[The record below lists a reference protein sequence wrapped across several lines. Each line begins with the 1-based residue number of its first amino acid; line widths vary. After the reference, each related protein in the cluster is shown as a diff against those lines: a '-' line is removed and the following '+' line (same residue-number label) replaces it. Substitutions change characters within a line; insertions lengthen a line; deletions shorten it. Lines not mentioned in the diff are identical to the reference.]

1 MSNISATAEIEK
13 TIISEAKTEA
23 KRIVNEAEAAAR
35 QLLEDSQENAQA
47 NLTGWAERRKQMAQG
62 SGDRILG
69 KARNDA
75 HMRVMNAKAQ
85 MIDEAFVQVR
95 KRFEKERGTAKYKA
109 FLKSLIIDAGIQ
121 IGGGDLVILA
131 RKDDQPIISKLAG
144 LGTAISKEAGQSAK
158 ITVGKQAMEI
168 LGGVMVQNK
177 AGNITVDY
185 RIETLLSQVEVRY
198 RNDIAKSLFPKEV
211 KD

>member
-75 HMRVMNAKAQ
+75 HMRVMNANAQ
-85 MIDEAFVQVR
+85 MIDEIFNNGNFICR
-95 KRFEKERGTAKYKA
+95 DNP
-109 FLKSLIIDAGIQ
+109 ID
-121 IGGGDLVILA
+121 L
-131 RKDDQPIISKLAG
+131 
-144 LGTAISKEAGQSAK
+144 
-158 ITVGKQAMEI
+158 
-168 LGGVMVQNK
+168 
-177 AGNITVDY
+177 
-185 RIETLLSQVEVRY
+185 
-198 RNDIAKSLFPKEV
+198 
-211 KD
+211 